1 MGRAVFVDASAWTG
15 IINRWD
21 RYHQTAQQ
29 TYYRLLEEGIPLLT
43 TTWTVYEALSLIK
56 TRMGHSKMAELWDVL
71 NDPGIVKLVRVSK
84 AIENTGLDMFFRYR
98 DKAWA

>member
-1 MGRAVFVDASAWTG
+1 
-15 IINRWD
+15 
-21 RYHQTAQQ
+21 
-29 TYYRLLEEGIPLLT
+29 
-43 TTWTVYEALSLIK
+43 
-56 TRMGHSKMAELWDVL
+56 MAELWDVL